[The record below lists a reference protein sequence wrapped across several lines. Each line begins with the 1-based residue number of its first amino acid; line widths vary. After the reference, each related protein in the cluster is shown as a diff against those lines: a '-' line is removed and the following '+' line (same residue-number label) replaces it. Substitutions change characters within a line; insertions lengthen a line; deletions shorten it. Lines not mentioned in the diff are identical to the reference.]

1 MEVIDIIM
9 FAGLVSMI
17 ASLVFMYRCAKEK
30 SRQKTEKII
39 EIFVSIERIVR
50 YHNKCL
56 DKLLEVMVKENE
68 NEPFLENRV
77 TRLQDITKELEEK
90 REELDRS
97 IKSLT
102 DIQTE
107 LMKSADSL
115 TEHSRWLREQITHK
129 EMTVHDLE
137 QRIDSL
143 KKIMEGL
150 EIALDNVPVKE
161 LHYLA
166 KPVFSMG
173 ITPSICDR
181 LKARGILYIGD
192 LIPLSE
198 NYLAEIWGVGQV
210 TLERIKDR
218 MKENGVWF
226 GMDVI
231 RVNDRWFRRK
241 QQPTED

>member
-1 MEVIDIIM
+1 MEAIDIIM
-9 FAGLVSMI
+9 FAGLVLMI
-17 ASLVFMYRCAKEK
+17 TSLVVMYWCAREKLGWRMDEIIDTFNSVKCDIRSHKESMDELLK
-30 SRQKTEKII
+30 DRVNVNGHESSWLRD
-39 EIFVSIERIVR
+39 SIG
-50 YHNKCL
+50 K
-56 DKLLEVMVKENE
+56 
-68 NEPFLENRV
+68 
-77 TRLQDITKELEEK
+77 LEEK
-90 REELDRS
+90 RDELDRS

-102 DIQTE
+102 DIQSE

-115 TEHSRWLREQITHK
+115 TEHSRWLRDDISDK
-129 EMTVHDLE
+129 KKTVHNLE

-150 EIALDNVPVKE
+150 EIALDNIPVKE
-161 LHYLA
+161 LHYLS

-198 NYLAEIWGVGQV
+198 NYLSEIWGVGQV